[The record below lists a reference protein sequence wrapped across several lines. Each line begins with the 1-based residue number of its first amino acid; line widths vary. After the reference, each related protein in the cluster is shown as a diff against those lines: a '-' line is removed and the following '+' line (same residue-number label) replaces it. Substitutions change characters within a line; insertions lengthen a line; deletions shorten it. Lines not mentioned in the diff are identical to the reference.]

1 MAVKLSAESG
11 KGSIQKKSY
20 NTQKEICLVE
30 RFPDADSA
38 TLIDESGNR
47 IIGMR
52 NTKLIRI
59 LRVRPLTKEEIEQH
73 EH

>member
-1 MAVKLSAESG
+1 
-11 KGSIQKKSY
+11 
-20 NTQKEICLVE
+20 LVE